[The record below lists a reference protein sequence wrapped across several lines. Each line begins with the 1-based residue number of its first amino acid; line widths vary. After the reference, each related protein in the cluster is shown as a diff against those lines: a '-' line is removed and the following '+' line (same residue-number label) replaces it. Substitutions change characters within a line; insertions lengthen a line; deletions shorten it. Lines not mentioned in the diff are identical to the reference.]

1 MKATRQLKLKKG
13 YTPEQEKDDYPDR
26 DWDNGLA
33 KVTLWIILP
42 IAIFQLF
49 IK

>member
-13 YTPEQEKDDYPDR
+13 YTPTQEQDDYPDR

-33 KVTLWIILP
+33 KVVLFIILP
-42 IAIFQLF
+42 IALFQL

>member
-1 MKATRQLKLKKG
+1 MKATRQMKLKKG
-13 YTPEQEKDDYPDR
+13 YAPTQEKDDYPDK
-26 DWDNGLA
+26 DWDNGLV

-49 IK
+49 LK